1 MVDLVT
7 LVQRTVSARPRQV
20 AVVTSGASVTYQEL
34 LDRAAAAPDGER
46 LLVARDAIGT
56 AIALLA
62 AARAGDPLLLID
74 PAAPQ
79 AEAARLRARFEGD
92 TPPGLGLATSGVTGE
107 PRCVVRPW
115 ELVADNAAAFAEA
128 LGLTPDDTVLTTS
141 SMHHS
146 YAASAGLCGALAAGA
161 TFVAPGGLLPPSA
174 LAGYIDTHRVTVLLS
189 VPMLYRWYTAGIPAA
204 RPLRLCV
211 SAGAALGAD
220 IRAAWEKNVGW
231 PLVEHYGTSEL
242 GQLTV
247 ATPDDGPTV
256 GRPVPG
262 VQLRAT
268 VGTTSGEPELEAR
281 IDGPAAVILDGSVA
295 RPLTGW
301 VPTGDTGT
309 VAADGTVTVTG
320 RLGDTVNVGGKKV
333 ALGEVEQVLNALPG
347 VREAAVV
354 AGGADPVVPKL
365 VAFVV
370 PDADFSEAAVLA
382 ALRDRLAPHKVPRRI
397 VPVAELP
404 RTGSGKVRRHAL
416 KSLSAEPPSTTTEP
430 IDVPFTGPGSGT
442 HPLTW
447 GGVAIRRSIQ
457 WLGEEAHYFNDPHA
471 LPLPEGLTLDT
482 VAASIGTLVSRHQAL
497 RAYYPDGGPVL
508 RVAGAGTLRLAVHSV
523 PAEDVR
529 EATDRLV
536 ADYRRP
542 LFTPDELP
550 LRCAVVVSADVP
562 RFLVVVLSHQSIDAW
577 TVDIVLAEL
586 RQLWAGT
593 DLPPQPW
600 QLLDQVADEATGD
613 GRRRGDAAL
622 RYWRAHYTAAD
633 PRLFDV
639 AMRRPEP
646 RPVRSVYMSSPCLD
660 LASRLAAE
668 RLGVS
673 TSVALTGI
681 VAAVLGH
688 LTGHRLI
695 TLLLISANRF
705 DRRRR
710 ALVAPL
716 VQDVLCLVEL
726 AGDLDAVIRDTA
738 RKTLLAYTNACYD
751 PEAELRVRRE
761 VEAERGVC
769 FDFHAAIV
777 NDVRLRAEGEGPS
790 GTVDDLAALRAER
803 SFSDGDSWDRQNT
816 KFFVRIV
823 RSSQTCLLELMAD
836 TRYLPLTEFRNVLAA
851 VESLAVV
858 AATRAVPLSNV
869 GGHCDAV
876 PLPRGEGWTR
886 HDAGWVDVTALTELL
901 RRLPF
906 CQAATVAVRPATDTP
921 ELTAY
926 VCPRQPGLTVA
937 ALHNAVVEALRDSVV
952 AVAPDRYILCAE
964 APADADSAEAWAACC
979 VIAEGDGRP

>member
-20 AVVTSGASVTYQEL
+20 AVVTSSASVTYREL
-34 LDRAAAAPDGER
+34 WDRVAAATDGDR
-46 LLVARDAIGT
+46 LLVARDAVGT
-56 AIALLA
+56 AVALLA
-62 AARAGDPLLLID
+62 AARAGNPLLLVD
-74 PAAPQ
+74 PAAPE
-79 AEAARLRARFEGD
+79 AEAARLRARFG
-92 TPPGLGLATSGVTGE
+92 TGAPPGLGLATSGVTGE

-115 ELVADNAAAFAEA
+115 ELVANNAAAFADA
-128 LGLTPDDTVLTTS
+128 LGLAPDDTVLTTS

-161 TFVAPGGLLPPSA
+161 TFVAPGGLVPPSA

-189 VPMLYRWYTAGIPAA
+189 VPMLYRWYTAGVPAT
-204 RPLRLCV
+204 RPPRLCV

-256 GRPVPG
+256 GRSVRG
-262 VQLRAT
+262 VRIRAT
-268 VGTTSGEPELEAR
+268 VGVATGEPELEALV
-281 IDGPAAVILDGSVA
+281 DGPAALELDGSTA

-301 VPTGDTGT
+301 VRTGDTGT
-309 VAADGTVTVTG
+309 VAGDGTVTVTG

-333 ALGEVEQVLNALPG
+333 ALGEVEKVLSALPG

-382 ALRDRLAPHKVPRRI
+382 GLRDRLAPHKVPRRI

-416 KSLSAEPPSTTTEP
+416 RSLATEP
-430 IDVPFTGPGSGT
+430 DSPPPESVDVPFTGPGSGT
-442 HPLTW
+442 HALTW

-457 WLGEEAHYFNDPHA
+457 WLGEEAHYFNDPHV
-471 LPLPEGLTLDT
+471 LPLPDGLTLDAL
-482 VAASIGTLVSRHQAL
+482 AASIGTLLSRHQAL
-497 RAYYPDGGPVL
+497 RAYYPAGEPVL
-508 RVAGAGTLRLAVHSV
+508 RVAGAGTLRLAVHS
-523 PAEDVR
+523 ALQDDVR

-542 LFTPDELP
+542 LFTSDELP
-550 LRCAVVVSADVP
+550 LRCAVVVSAGVP

-586 RQLWAGT
+586 RQLWAGAE
-593 DLPPQPW
+593 LSSRPW
-600 QLLDQVADEATGD
+600 QLLDEVADEATGD

-633 PRLFDV
+633 PMLFDV

-646 RPVRSVYMSSPCLD
+646 KPVRSVYMSSPCLD

-681 VAAVLGH
+681 VAAVLSQ
-688 LTGHRLI
+688 LTGHRLV

-710 ALVAPL
+710 QLVAPL

-726 AGDLDAVIRDTA
+726 AGDLDAVIRETA
-738 RKTLLAYTNACYD
+738 RKTLLAYSNACYD
-751 PEAELRVRRE
+751 PVAELKIRRE
-761 VEAERGVC
+761 VEVQRGVC

-777 NDVRLRAEGEGPS
+777 NDVRLRAEGTGPT
-790 GTVDDLAALRAER
+790 GAADDLAALRAET

-823 RSSQTCLLELMAD
+823 RSTQTCLLELMAD
-836 TRYLPLTEFRNVLAA
+836 TRYLPLADFRHVLAA
-851 VESLAVV
+851 VESLAVA
-858 AATRAVPLSNV
+858 AATRAVPLSNLDGESSV
-869 GGHCDAV
+869 A
-876 PLPRGEGWTR
+876 PLPRGEGWVR
-886 HDAGWVDVTALTELL
+886 HSAGWVDVTALTELL
-901 RRLPF
+901 RRLPHS
-906 CQAATVAVRPATDTP
+906 QASTVAVRHAADTP

-926 VCPRQPGLTVA
+926 VCPQQPSLSVA
-937 ALHNAVVEALRDSVV
+937 ALHGAVVEALRDSVV
-952 AVAPDRYILCAE
+952 AIAPDRYVLCAE
-964 APADADSAEAWAACC
+964 PPADLDSVEAWAACR